1 MNVRFLK
8 RVPVVDVKH
17 CTGCARCVEACG
29 PKALEIIRS
38 IAVLASPDT
47 CGSDELC
54 IKPCPEGAL
63 EMQWTEAAGDKAR
76 GQWRAEVDFQ
86 EIVKSIRPARALT
99 SPITRVRVG
108 KLPSTHHALSD

>member
-1 MNVRFLK
+1 MNVQFLK
-8 RVPVVDVKH
+8 WLPVVDAER

-29 PKALEIIRS
+29 PKALEIIDS

-47 CGSDELC
+47 CGSDQLC

-63 EMQWTEAAGDKAR
+63 EMHWTEADGDKAR
-76 GQWRAEVDFQ
+76 GQWRAEVDLQ

-99 SPITRVRVG
+99 SPILRVRVG
-108 KLPSTHHALSD
+108 KLQSTHHALSD